1 MLYSMTFTILVY
13 TILPR
18 YLAYSL
24 SLKGYKYILTL
35 AQALHIGLLNNI
47 IITPLAILTTLLIVE

>member
-1 MLYSMTFTILVY
+1 MLHSMTFTILVY

-18 YLAYSL
+18 CLVYSL

-35 AQALHIGLLNNI
+35 AQALYIGLLNNI
-47 IITPLAILTTLLIVE
+47 IITPLAILATLLIVE